1 MCFSEHQGGSLSFH
15 PLAPGQ
21 LRHGCYLPGTYRSV
35 PSVMTLHTATE
46 ALRCRGSLWRRFCLP
61 PALET
66 FGNVWR
72 LLWWSQLEGGDAS
85 DIWRVEAR
93 VAGKPPRVHGIAAP
107 PSPPPTRTVQT
118 VRPQTAVILR
128 SRDPAS
134 LLFLIRGLQCFLD
147 G

>member
-21 LRHGCYLPGTYRSV
+21 LLHGCYLPGTYRSV
-35 PSVMTLHTATE
+35 PSVMTLHTAPE

-72 LLWWSQLEGGDAS
+72 LSWWSQLEGGDAS
-85 DIWRVEAR
+85 DIWWVEAR

-107 PSPPPTRTVQT
+107 PQPSAHENRT
-118 VRPQTAVILR
+118 
-128 SRDPAS
+128 DCPAANDS
-134 LLFLIRGLQCFLD
+134 NPEVKGSCFSSFLD
-147 G
+147 QGPAVLP